1 MIAFITGTVVSYTT
15 DSVVL
20 DHNGMGWQ
28 ISYPHC
34 DAIRLNQEIRIHTY
48 MHISENDMALY
59 GFESD
64 EEKQLFLRLISVKGL
79 GPKTAMNMLARAGSS
94 SIISAIESGDVTAL
108 KKMPGIGAKSASQIV
123 LDLKGKLVTT
133 GIQTGQKA
141 TANYPQEIADA
152 LEGLKNLGYKGNELN
167 SVGNM
172 LMEKPGLTVGEY
184 VRLGLQYMSRLQK
197 GGKS

>member
-1 MIAFITGTVVSYTT
+1 MIAFITGNIVSYTV

-34 DAIRLNQEIRIHTY
+34 DRISLNQQIRIYTY

-79 GPKTAMNMLARAGSS
+79 GPKTAMNMLAKAGSN
-94 SIISAIESGDVTAL
+94 SIIKAIESGDVTAL

-133 GIQTGQKA
+133 SVNTPSHPA
-141 TANYPQEIADA
+141 SAYPSEIADA
-152 LEGLKNLGYKGNELN
+152 LEGLKNLGYKGNELT

-184 VRLGLQYMSRLQK
+184 VRMGLQYLSKLQK
-197 GGKS
+197 GGNA

>member
-34 DAIRLNQEIRIHTY
+34 DSIRLNQEIRIHTY

-123 LDLKGKLVTT
+123 LDLKGKLVTNEIHT
-133 GIQTGQKA
+133 SQMQSES
-141 TANYPQEIADA
+141 YPKEIADA
-152 LEGLKNLGYKGNELN
+152 LEGLKNFGYKGNDLTSAAN
-167 SVGNM
+167 VM
-172 LMEKPGLTVGEY
+172 KEKPGLNEVEY
-184 VRLGLQYMSRLQK
+184 LRLGLQFLARQKK
-197 GGKS
+197 GGA